1 MLVVSKQL
9 LIHVFFLLCGRNVE
23 CGHRTLWPEWG
34 SLLHVSSC
42 CPSPFICLWDVA
54 GGHFRIQFVKG
65 RKSKV
70 SADIVK
76 IINGRKSWTWRENW
90 QVVSVTIWR
99 HDILSLWPNAVLS
112 RVTCC
117 RRVSVTLE
125 VSPAPTPDTSS
136 CKTNTVTTNTQET
149 CFDQEFSF
157 KNVHYNRFQVI
168 VERTHLSCSLLMSV
182 CSLLRYS
189 VSSSEWPSTTRLWAR
204 SLKILPTWTRM
215 QTSWFLLNLISTWPR
230 LLCRWGLFRTFS
242 VGGEDENCTFLL
254 WYNNTDST
262 VAWDCCN
269 F

>member
-1 MLVVSKQL
+1 MLVISKQL

-42 CPSPFICLWDVA
+42 CPSPFICLWDDA
-54 GGHFRIQFVKG
+54 RGHFRIQFDKG

-70 SADIVK
+70 SADNDIVK

-168 VERTHLSCSLLMSV
+168 VERTNYLAAC
-182 CSLLRYS
+182 
-189 VSSSEWPSTTRLWAR
+189 
-204 SLKILPTWTRM
+204 
-215 QTSWFLLNLISTWPR
+215 
-230 LLCRWGLFRTFS
+230 
-242 VGGEDENCTFLL
+242 
-254 WYNNTDST
+254 
-262 VAWDCCN
+262 
-269 F
+269 